1 MSMTEYS
8 ELVSRYKTFREINR
22 KLNSILTKRLSRK
35 AMGECGRKLGI
46 LKGDVFVLG
55 NEDEISILMDYC
67 IYNCR
72 ENGQN
77 AVSRYLEES
86 PPAGDTDEYTVLKA
100 MSESFYTLVEIAE
113 VLPGVGALADDL
125 FSDRRYP
132 LIDMGLGSSAVEGFV
147 LAARLIPFA
156 DFVMTSGASL
166 PVDPETLAEIF
177 DSVLPRFGKE
187 DSKYIEIDAQRKAD
201 LDAAIIRVCLE
212 NDMAQHIKYQD
223 VDTELVAAP
232 LRAGPRVS
240 RNEPCPCGSGKKYK
254 RCCGIG

>member
-1 MSMTEYS
+1 MTDYS
-8 ELVSRYKTFREINR
+8 EFVSRYKTFREINR
-22 KLNSILTKRLSRK
+22 KLNSILTKQVSKR
-35 AMGECGRKLGI
+35 AFTQCGKKLGLI
-46 LKGDVFVLG
+46 KGDALVLG
-55 NEDEISILMDYC
+55 DMDETAILMDYC
-67 IYNCR
+67 IYAYR

-86 PPAGDTDEYTVLKA
+86 PPASDTDEYRVLKA

-113 VLPGVGALADDL
+113 VLPGVGVLADDL

-132 LIDMGLGSSAVEGFV
+132 IIDVGLGSSAVEGFV

-156 DFVMTSGASL
+156 DFVMTSGAAL

-187 DSKYIEIDAQRKAD
+187 AGRYIEIDAQRKAD

-212 NDMAQHIKYQD
+212 NDMSQHIKYQD
-223 VDTELVAAP
+223 VDEEPVTAP

>member
-1 MSMTEYS
+1 MTEYS
-8 ELVSRYKTFREINR
+8 ELVNKYKRFRQINR
-22 KLNSILTKRLSRK
+22 KLQNTLVEQLSRK

-55 NEDEISILMDYC
+55 NEDEMSILMDYC
-67 IYNCR
+67 IYEYG

-77 AVSRYLEES
+77 AVSRYLAES
-86 PPAGDTDEYTVLKA
+86 PPASDSDEYTVLKA

-113 VLPGVGALADDL
+113 VLPGVGVLADDL

-132 LIDMGLGSSAVEGFV
+132 IIDMGLGSSAVKGSV
-147 LAARLIPFA
+147 LATRLIPFA

-187 DSKYIEIDAQRKAD
+187 AGKYIEIDAQRKAD

-223 VDTELVAAP
+223 VDTELVTAP
-232 LRAGPRVS
+232 LRAGSRVG